1 MKESTPMREV
11 DQRTFVTA
19 HRDGAFVIDV
29 REVFEYVA
37 GHVPGARLVPM
48 GQLEVTAATLP
59 RDRPVYVI
67 CATGNRSLTAADLLG
82 RAGVDA
88 WSVAG
93 GTAAWQR
100 AGRPVVTGTDA
111 G

>member
-1 MKESTPMREV
+1 MREV
-11 DQRTFVTA
+11 DQTTFDTA

-29 REVFEYVA
+29 REVSEYVA
-37 GHVPGARLVPM
+37 GHVPGARLIPM
-48 GQLEVTAATLP
+48 GQLASEAAKLP

-67 CATGNRSLTAADLLG
+67 CATGNRSLVAADLLG
-82 RAGVDA
+82 RTGVDA
-88 WSVAG
+88 LSVAG

-100 AGRPVVTGTDA
+100 AGRPIVSGALA

>member
-1 MKESTPMREV
+1 MREV
-11 DQRTFVTA
+11 DQSTFVTA

-48 GQLEVTAATLP
+48 GQLGYEVAGLP

-67 CATGNRSLTAADLLG
+67 CATGNRSLTAAAQLA
-82 RAGVDA
+82 RVGVDA

-93 GTAAWQR
+93 GTAAWRR
-100 AGRPVVTGTDA
+100 AGRPIVA
-111 G
+111 GAVAG

>member
-1 MKESTPMREV
+1 MREV

-29 REVFEYVA
+29 REVFEYAA

-48 GQLEVTAATLP
+48 ARLGSTVTTLP

-100 AGRPVVTGTDA
+100 AGRPVVTGPHA

>member
-1 MKESTPMREV
+1 MREV
-11 DQRTFVTA
+11 DQSTFVTA

-37 GHVPGARLVPM
+37 GHVPGARLLPM
-48 GQLEVTAATLP
+48 GQLGSQAAELP

-67 CATGNRSLTAADLLG
+67 CATGNRSLTAAANLA

-100 AGRPVVTGTDA
+100 AGRPIVA
-111 G
+111 GALAG